1 MSTKINIEQ
10 ADILNKVMMFNE
22 TGLVLD
28 KNANINTIFEEQAK
42 KTPNSIAVIFDGIS
56 ITYEELYKKVLQL
69 SYLLRKKG
77 VGQEKIVGIMV
88 ERSIDMI
95 VSIFSVLKA
104 GGAYLPIDPEYPTDR
119 IEYMLSD
126 SSTGILLIQNDL
138 SQKVAFSGEIIVI
151 DNEDIYKESVPEIE
165 NVNCWN
171 DLCYIIYTSG
181 STGRPKGVMIEHL
194 AVYNFIKAIPDIV
207 DFSDSKRILVLT
219 TISFDIFVLETL
231 LPLTLG
237 MTIVIADK
245 NQYRDPKSINEL
257 IDKYDIDMLQTTP
270 SRLLLLLEDL
280 NNDFSKLSSL
290 SNILIGG
297 EAFPEAL
304 LYKLKKLQ
312 NTRIYNMYGPT
323 ETTVWSSVR
332 EMTFRNEIDIGR
344 PIANTQ
350 IFIIDEENNILPI
363 DTEGEICISGC
374 GVARGYINKAEITR
388 ESFVPNPF
396 LLGKIMYKTG
406 DVGKWKSDGNI
417 EFIGRKDSQVKLWG
431 YRIEL
436 GEIENI
442 LGKYDGIKIAAVS
455 LKTDTNG
462 NKYLAGYYVPN
473 RDISVSEVR
482 DFLSVHLPDYMIP
495 SILIEL
501 DEMPF
506 TPNGKINKKLLPD
519 ISTTRP
525 KLKNDYK
532 EANNEIEKNLID
544 IWKQVLHID
553 RIGVYD
559 SFFELGG
566 DSLKIVRMIFMIE
579 NCYPRIVSVADVF
592 DHHNI
597 SLLSSYIINKQRSKS
612 LKLPLMRYQLPE
624 RFMVSTELSNSD
636 IITKVKLENEIYHRI
651 QKILLNN
658 NFNYTDFFVA
668 NYILFISKMIENEK
682 VCIHYVN
689 EDNDLF
695 PLQFNLK
702 ESSSFMSFMRLLSRE
717 LAVERKSYYTVRSLV
732 IDNQVDG
739 TSMLIKKGLGVTLE
753 YLDFYDI
760 VISFEAAEES
770 FILQLQSKRA
780 INCLNI
786 DAMINEFLGLIK
798 VIIDKI

>member
-1 MSTKINIEQ
+1 MSTKINIELT
-10 ADILNKVMMFNE
+10 DILNKVMMFNE
-22 TGLVLD
+22 TGLALD
-28 KNANINTIFEEQAK
+28 KNTNINTLFEQQVK
-42 KTPNSIAVIFDGIS
+42 KTPNNIAAIFNGIS
-56 ITYEELYKKVLQL
+56 ITYQELYNKVLQL
-69 SYLLRKKG
+69 SCLLRKKG
-77 VGQEKIVGIMV
+77 VGREKIVGIMV

-95 VSIFSVLKA
+95 VAILSVLKA

-126 SSTGILLIQNDL
+126 SNTQILLIQSNL
-138 SQKVAFSGEIIVI
+138 SEKVAFSGEIIVI
-151 DNEDIYKESVPEIE
+151 DNEAIYKESVTEIE
-165 NVNCWN
+165 NINFWH

-194 AVYNFIKAIPDIV
+194 AVYNFIRAIPNIV
-207 DFSDSKRILVLT
+207 DFNESKRILVLT

-231 LPLTLG
+231 LPITLG
-237 MTIVIADK
+237 MTIIIADK
-245 NQYRDPKSINEL
+245 NQYRDPKSINKL
-257 IDKYDIDMLQTTP
+257 IDKHNIDMLQTTP

-290 SNILIGG
+290 SNILVGG

-304 LYKLKKLQ
+304 LDKLKQLQ
-312 NTRIYNMYGPT
+312 NTKIYNMYGPT

-332 EMTFRNEIDIGR
+332 EMTYRNEIDIGK

-350 IFIIDEENNILPI
+350 IFIVDEENNLLPI
-363 DTEGEICISGC
+363 DTQGEICISGY
-374 GVARGYINKAEITR
+374 GLARGYINKDEITS

-396 LLGKIMYKTG
+396 IPGTIMYKTG
-406 DVGKWKSDGNI
+406 DVGKWKPDGNI

-442 LGKYDGIKIAAVS
+442 LGKYEGIKIAAVA

-462 NKYLAGYYVPN
+462 NKYLVGYYVPN
-473 RDISVSEVR
+473 RDISVSDVR
-482 DFLSVHLPDYMIP
+482 DFLSIHLPDYMIP

-519 ISTTRP
+519 ISTKRP

-532 EANNEIEKNLID
+532 EAGNEIERNLIE

-553 RIGVYD
+553 QIGVYD

-579 NCYPRIVSVADVF
+579 SRYPGIVSVADVF
-592 DHHNI
+592 DHHNV
-597 SLLSSYIINKQRSKS
+597 SLLSSHIINKQKSKS
-612 LKLPLMRYQLPE
+612 QKLPLARYQLAE
-624 RFMVSTELSNSD
+624 RYMIKANLSNSD
-636 IITKVKLENEIYHRI
+636 IITNVKLENEIYHRI

-658 NFNYTDFFVA
+658 NFDYTEFFIA
-668 NYILFISKMIENEK
+668 NYIFFISRMIDNEK
-682 VCIHYVN
+682 VCIHYIN
-689 EDNDLF
+689 EDNKLF

-717 LAVERKSYYTVRSLV
+717 LTVERQSYYTIKSLV
-732 IDNQVDG
+732 MDNQMSG
-739 TSMLIKKGLGVTLE
+739 TSILIKKGLGVTLE

-760 VISFEAAEES
+760 AISFDAAGES
-770 FILQLQSKRA
+770 FILQIQSKRT
-780 INCLNI
+780 INCLDTI
-786 DAMINEFLGLIK
+786 INEFLGLIK
-798 VIIDKI
+798 IIIEKFE